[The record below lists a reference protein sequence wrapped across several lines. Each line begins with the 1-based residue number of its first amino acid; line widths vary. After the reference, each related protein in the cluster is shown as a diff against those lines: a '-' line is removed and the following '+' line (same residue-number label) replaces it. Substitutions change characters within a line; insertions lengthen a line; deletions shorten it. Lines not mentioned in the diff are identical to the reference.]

1 MIKRLTEAHPLMK
14 KYRLLEEFLTE
25 NDISISHNGYG
36 LRILSNGIEAHI
48 RDSESGD
55 CVDDLPY
62 LIETKLTLVE

>member
-36 LRILSNGIEAHI
+36 LQILSNGIEARI
-48 RDSESGD
+48 KDNESGVL
-55 CVDDLPY
+55 VDDLPY
-62 LIETKLTLVE
+62 LFETKLTLEE